1 MPERDGDRSG
11 AAAGGPSGS
20 APDPA
25 GGPPGL
31 AGLAGSAG
39 SAGAAGAAPVGV
51 LIADDHPVYREGAVR
66 VMSECADLRLAAA
79 VGDGAEALAEIRR
92 LRPAV
97 AVVDLR
103 LPSMDGIAVAEAVQ
117 RENLG
122 TRVVIVSA
130 YEDGAT
136 VHRAFAAG
144 VKAYLSKLSSAE
156 VLRTTVLAV
165 ARGETVV
172 PDGFDAALAGGELK
186 SRHARSSGASLSARE
201 TEVLRLIAQ
210 GLSAPEIA
218 EQLFVGVTTVKTHL
232 QHIYDK
238 FDVCDRAAAVAQAHR
253 RGLIT

>member
-1 MPERDGDRSG
+1 MMAERNSDR
-11 AAAGGPSGS
+11 GPDRG
-20 APDPA
+20 PA
-25 GGPPGL
+25 QPAQP
-31 AGLAGSAG
+31 AQ
-39 SAGAAGAAPVGV
+39 PVSV
-51 LIADDHPVYREGAVR
+51 LVADDHPVYRQGAVLI
-66 VMSECADLRLAAA
+66 MSECAGLRLAAE
-79 VGDGAEALAEIRR
+79 VGDGADALAEIRR
-92 LRPAV
+92 LRPDV

-117 RENLG
+117 RDKLT

-130 YEDGAT
+130 YEDSST

-144 VKAYLSKLSSAE
+144 VKAYLSKLSSADT
-156 VLRTTVLAV
+156 LRTTVLAV

-172 PDGFDAALAGGELK
+172 PDGYDPSLADGSR
-186 SRHARSSGASLSARE
+186 SRHARNSGASLSARE

-210 GLSAPEIA
+210 GLSAPAIA

-238 FDVCDRAAAVAQAHR
+238 FDVSDRAAAVAQAHR

>member
-1 MPERDGDRSG
+1 MMAERNDGAPG
-11 AAAGGPSGS
+11 AGGG
-20 APDPA
+20 APATPIC
-25 GGPPGL
+25 
-31 AGLAGSAG
+31 
-39 SAGAAGAAPVGV
+39 V
-51 LIADDHPVYREGAVR
+51 LVADDHPVYREGAAR
-66 VMSECADLRLAAA
+66 VMSECPGLELAAE
-79 VGDGAEALAEIRR
+79 VGDGADALAEVRR
-92 LRPAV
+92 LRPHV

-117 RENLG
+117 REKLG

-130 YEDGAT
+130 YEDRST

-144 VKAYLSKLSSAE
+144 VKAYLSKLASADT
-156 VLRTTVLAV
+156 LRTTVLAV

-172 PDGFDAALAGGELK
+172 PDGFEADMASAAK

-201 TEVLRLIAQ
+201 IEVLRLISQ

-238 FDVCDRAAAVAQAHR
+238 FDVSDRAAAVAQAHR
-253 RGLIT
+253 RGLIS

>member
-1 MPERDGDRSG
+1 MPGRNGSVAG
-11 AAAGGPSGS
+11 AGAGGPS
-20 APDPA
+20 AP
-25 GGPPGL
+25 
-31 AGLAGSAG
+31 
-39 SAGAAGAAPVGV
+39 APIDV

-66 VMSECADLRLAAA
+66 VMSECADLRLAAE

-92 LRPAV
+92 LRPTV

-117 RENLG
+117 RDKLG

-130 YEDGAT
+130 YEDSST

-156 VLRTTVLAV
+156 TLRSTVLAV
-165 ARGETVV
+165 ARGETIV
-172 PDGFDAALAGGELK
+172 PDGFEAALAGGELK